1 MIDETFNS
9 NELIKGIEGSLK
21 VELCD
26 AITGKAQEQMTAKN
40 FVGPSAVRWIKNL
53 QRRYY
58 FSDQVSTLN
67 NSAVQDDVWPGV
79 ADHLVLSSLT
89 DATDSANEWHMFGKV
104 VGYAGKYNYSG
115 PDLLCGTPNGTLS
128 EATTTY
134 TKWVFDWPT
143 QAANGTIGSVGWMGA
158 VHTYRGNNTD
168 PGHFY
173 SSLSVQ
179 DSKTTSVFYAKIAR
193 KSSTEYFGGVS
204 DSPTIHVLDQD
215 FTQTDTFSVSAQFKS
230 ATTLSGIAWDNT
242 NNKLWVIGVN
252 ASNAPIIASYNSSG
266 TLQSGPTTITNRSY
280 TSLTFDGTDLW
291 TLANIGTRTFTFY
304 KISTSG
310 SDIANIPITSNAQSQ
325 TNTAY
330 ALAYEPTKQYL
341 YVASYDSQFLAGYHG
356 IGHTINRTKPN
367 VAAFD
372 LSGNEVMVPA
382 ALLAWWPRSDTNRF
396 SLLHDSSGGSLYFTS
411 SDFDLLDRYQF
422 IMPRCGTYSPPHRV
436 FRVLLDGLGSRA
448 LLPSPITKTDTQTLR
463 ITYQMDYT

>member
-9 NELIKGIEGSLK
+9 NELIQSIEGSLN
-21 VELCD
+21 VELRD
-26 AITGKAQEQMTAKN
+26 AVTGKVQEQMTAKN
-40 FVGPSAVRWIKNL
+40 FVGPSAVRWLKNL

-58 FSDQVSTLN
+58 FSDQISTLN
-67 NSAVQDDVWPGV
+67 GSAMQDDVWPGV

-89 DATDSANEWHMFGKV
+89 DSTDSASEWHMFGKV

-158 VHTYRGNNTD
+158 VDTYRGNNTD

-179 DSKTTSVFYAKIAR
+179 DSKTTSSFYAKIAR

-204 DSPTIHVLDQD
+204 GSPTIHVLDQD
-215 FTQTDTFSVSAQFKS
+215 FAQTNTFSVGAQFKS
-230 ATTLSGIAWDNT
+230 STTLSGIAWDNT
-242 NNKLWVIGVN
+242 SSQLWVIGVN
-252 ASNAPIIASYNSSG
+252 ASNAPIIASYNTSG
-266 TLQSGPTTITNRSY
+266 TLQSGPITITNRSY

-291 TLANIGTRTFTFY
+291 TLANIGNRAFTFY

-310 SDIANIPITSNAQSQ
+310 SDVANIPITNSAQSQ
-325 TNTAY
+325 TTTAY

-341 YVASYDSQFLAGYHG
+341 YVASYDVWFWGATHG
-356 IGHTINRTKPN
+356 IGYSNQTKPN
-367 VAAFD
+367 ISAFD
-372 LSGNEVMVPA
+372 LSGNEVMVPS
-382 ALLAWWPRSDTNRF
+382 ALLAWWPRSSTSRL
-396 SLLHDSSGGSLYFTS
+396 SLLHDYRNGDEQFTT

-422 IMPRCGTYSPPHRV
+422 IMPRAGNFSPPHRV
-436 FRVLLDGLGSRA
+436 FRVLLDGLGTRA